1 MNKLEEI
8 ALFPVEIRYPEYF
21 RVKATTVILYACGL
35 ISVDVKKYQQWQ
47 CGGVLRPWQVEAVQ
61 GEPRRRCSQSR
72 RRPPLRQLWR
82 HSGGSAS
89 FLPPFSLLLH
99 PSPPLLWLDVWLV
112 KPPVATGRMKRGQGT
127 REGVLYLELTH
138 GGPLPLFPFSLFSY
152 SFSISKSYF
161 YLHLG
166 HLCMY
171 TCVANIYTS

>member
-8 ALFPVEIRYPEYF
+8 PLFPIEIRYPKYF
-21 RVKATTVILYACGL
+21 RVKATMVVPYACGL
-35 ISVDVKKYQQWQ
+35 IYVDVKKYQQWQ
-47 CGGVLRPWQVEAVQ
+47 CGGMLRPWRVEAVQ
-61 GEPRRRCSQSR
+61 GEPRRRYSR
-72 RRPPLRQLWR
+72 LGRRPPLWR

-89 FLPPFSLLLH
+89 FLPPFSLLFL
-99 PSPPLLWLDVWLV
+99 PSPLLWLDMWLV
-112 KPPVATGRMKRGQGT
+112 KPPVATGRMQRGQGT
-127 REGVLYLELTH
+127 EEGVLYLELTH
-138 GGPLPLFPFSLFSY
+138 GGPLPLSPFSLFSY